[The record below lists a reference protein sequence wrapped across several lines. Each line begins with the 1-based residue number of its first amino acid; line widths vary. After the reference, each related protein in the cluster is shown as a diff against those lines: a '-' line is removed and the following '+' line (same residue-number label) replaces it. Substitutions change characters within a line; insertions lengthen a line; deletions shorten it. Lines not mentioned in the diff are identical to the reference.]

1 MLEHGNEIVYFLVD
15 EIMKFSHLEFKEVKG
30 VGSIEVD
37 FTPDKRVHAF
47 IGENGVGKTKFL
59 EALFQ
64 FYFYSNN
71 NVWREVKNRFSDLSK
86 FIDKLNEGS
95 LVPLVLPEIIVDRYK
110 IPNLRDS
117 LNPKKKVYREN
128 LIRSNFLGL
137 KVYGGSIKKHTFP
150 VVFISAQNR
159 GFIKNTK
166 KQLIPNIGNFKQ
178 RLKEYLK
185 LQILE
190 MEDDFSSLNM
200 NTDIEQWFI
209 SIAQSSNPF
218 QKKRDNREIEIHT
231 VLELCHQIDKSIDPN
246 FMAIGGD
253 NRVFLKI
260 NNEETQLSH
269 LSTGYASILKII
281 QSIVSGYGYFT
292 NEQQLQHVRGIV
304 LIDEIESHLHLS
316 WQSKIIPTLKELFP
330 NTTFYITTHSPI
342 VLTQLE
348 NGEAYRLQREEDG
361 VVRSA
366 LIKHPSNSTFVD
378 MLDDAFG
385 LDINEIK
392 LQRISSD
399 GQKKAK
405 QHLLDF
411 VNKQREAS
419 AK

>member
-1 MLEHGNEIVYFLVD
+1 
-15 EIMKFSHLEFKEVKG
+15 MKFSHLEFKEVKG

-366 LIKHPSNSTFVD
+366 LIKHPSNSAFVD

-385 LDINEIK
+385 LDVNEIK
-392 LQRISSD
+392 LQLVSSD

-405 QHLLDF
+405 KRLLDF
-411 VNKQREAS
+411 ANKQREAS

>member
-1 MLEHGNEIVYFLVD
+1 MLEHGNEIVYFLVS
-15 EIMKFSHLEFKEVKG
+15 EIMKFSHLEFKNVKG
-30 VGSIEVD
+30 VGSIEVN

-64 FYFYSNN
+64 FYFYSNKD
-71 NVWREVKNRFSDLSK
+71 VRREVKNRFSDLVK
-86 FIDKLNEGS
+86 FIDKLGEGN
-95 LVPLVLPEIIVDRYK
+95 LVPLVLPEVIVDRYK
-110 IPNLRDS
+110 IPNLKDR
-117 LNPKKKVYREN
+117 LTHKKEN
-128 LIRSNFLGL
+128 LISCNFLGL
-137 KVYGGSIKKHTFP
+137 KVYGWSIKKHIFP

-166 KQLIPNIGNFKQ
+166 KQQIPNIGSFKQ

-185 LQILE
+185 LQISG

-231 VLELCHQIDKSIDPN
+231 ILKLCHQIDKSIDPD
-246 FMAIGGD
+246 FMEIGGD

-260 NNEETQLSH
+260 NEEVTQLSH

-281 QSIVSGYGYFT
+281 QSIISGYGYFT

-348 NGEAYRLQREEDG
+348 NGEAYRLQREEEDG
-361 VVRSA
+361 VVRST

-385 LDINEIK
+385 LDVNEIK
-392 LQRISSD
+392 LQRVSSD

-405 QHLLDF
+405 QRLLDF
-411 VNKQREAS
+411 ANKQREAS

>member
-1 MLEHGNEIVYFLVD
+1 MD

>member
-1 MLEHGNEIVYFLVD
+1 
-15 EIMKFSHLEFKEVKG
+15 MKFSHLEFKDVKG

-37 FTPDKRVHAF
+37 FTPDKRVYAF

-64 FYFYSNN
+64 AILSTNKDVGDLFKKQL
-71 NVWREVKNRFSDLSK
+71 KNSKPTGKRNLSDLALFKNLLEGYLGQDGNDLYSLMSLTSALTIK
-86 FIDKLNEGS
+86 GNKEFKEHNQPVAFIA
-95 LVPLVLPEIIVDRYK
+95 
-110 IPNLRDS
+110 
-117 LNPKKKVYREN
+117 
-128 LIRSNFLGL
+128 
-137 KVYGGSIKKHTFP
+137 
-150 VVFISAQNR
+150 AQSR
-159 GFIKNTK
+159 GFIENTTEKNFTAT
-166 KQLIPNIGNFKQ
+166 GNFHQ
-178 RLKEYLK
+178 RKSNYIESLFSGMKNN
-185 LQILE
+185 
-190 MEDDFSSLNM
+190 FSSLSM
-200 NTDIEQWFI
+200 SVDIEQWFI

-218 QKKRDNREIEIHT
+218 QKKQDNREIEIRT
-231 VLELCHQIDKSIDPN
+231 VLKLCHQIDKSIDPE
-246 FMAIGGD
+246 FMEIGGD

-260 NNEETQLSH
+260 NNEVTQLSH

-292 NEQQLQHVRGIV
+292 NEQQLQHVRGVV

-330 NTTFYITTHSPI
+330 NTMFYITTHSPI

-361 VVRSA
+361 VVRSV

-385 LDINEIK
+385 LDVNKIK
-392 LQRISSD
+392 LQRVSSD
-399 GQKKAK
+399 DQKKAK
-405 QHLLDF
+405 KRLLDF

>member
-1 MLEHGNEIVYFLVD
+1 
-15 EIMKFSHLEFKEVKG
+15 MKFSHLEFKEVKG
-30 VGSIEVD
+30 VGSIKVD

-64 FYFYSNN
+64 FFMLQSSDFKNNKINSIPGYFGDTENYTSEI
-71 NVWREVKNRFSDLSK
+71 VTILESSLMEDAGIFSDY
-86 FIDKLNEGS
+86 
-95 LVPLVLPEIIVDRYK
+95 LVDHTNNLPLHSDPLVYIGV
-110 IPNLRDS
+110 
-117 LNPKKKVYREN
+117 
-128 LIRSNFLGL
+128 
-137 KVYGGSIKKHTFP
+137 
-150 VVFISAQNR
+150 QNR
-159 GFIKNTK
+159 GFIQNKN
-166 KQLIPNIGNFKQ
+166 KQKIKNIAGFSK
-178 RLKEYLK
+178 RRREYIEL
-185 LQILE
+185 LCSGMGEDLSQI
-190 MEDDFSSLNM
+190 NM
-200 NTDIEQWFI
+200 SIDIEQWFI

-218 QKKRDNREIEIHT
+218 QKKQDNREIEIRT
-231 VLELCHQIDKSIDPN
+231 VLKLCHQIDRSIDPE
-246 FMAIGGD
+246 FMEIGGN
-253 NRVFLKI
+253 NRVFLKV
-260 NNEETQLSH
+260 NDQKTQLSH

-366 LIKHPSNSTFVD
+366 LIKHPSNSAFVD

-385 LDINEIK
+385 LDVNEIK
-392 LQRISSD
+392 LQLVSSD

-405 QHLLDF
+405 KRLLDF
-411 VNKQREAS
+411 ANKQREAS